1 MVRWDLVNQW
11 VRERNYKVGLSVGV
25 HLGVMFRHILR
36 MCPNDFKW
44 YGVDLFEPRPGLEAV
59 GGESYAHEDLPGSYR
74 RLQADLASDQTFVAE
89 GILVKGN
96 SIEVAKTFPDRS
108 LDIVFIDGDHREQ
121 AVLDDIHAWL
131 PKVRTGGTISGHD
144 CEVIPQ
150 NAHCAGVIRAVRAAF
165 GDAWNAHPDNVWEVR
180 L

>member
-25 HLGVMFRHILR
+25 HLGIMFRHILR

-74 RLQADLASDQTFVAE
+74 RLQADLASDQT
-89 GILVKGN
+89 L
-96 SIEVAKTFPDRS
+96 DRKS
-108 LDIVFIDGDHREQ
+108 V
-121 AVLDDIHAWL
+121 V
-131 PKVRTGGTISGHD
+131 
-144 CEVIPQ
+144 
-150 NAHCAGVIRAVRAAF
+150 
-165 GDAWNAHPDNVWEVR
+165 
-180 L
+180 